1 MSKSSNTFNDPLIKM
16 EVSKSNFT
24 DWEKKFKYTNSVP
37 NHFLSYMGISVDKKE
52 KVDVKKKLYLERV
65 KMFVNNNSGHL
76 LNKLMSVNK
85 SRTLLEEDKEEY
97 NELMRV
103 YNKSIKEYYDAHNK
117 KIVIR
122 LVLKTNK
129 DKLMAYVQYYYYK
142 IRTQDTYTPKSI
154 VSEVDD
160 FILKN
165 QIYGLYADNLM
176 IGFLIIKKSRAFII
190 DDNSKSNTDTF
201 YIQEVYIDKSM
212 RGKKLG
218 KILLDYALLICPI
231 GKKYISLMTYEGNPM
246 ANIAKSYNF
255 VLQKKPSPCP
265 VNKLLFIRKMR
276 EDDFVRNTNRIS
288 DK

>member
-1 MSKSSNTFNDPLIKM
+1 MD
-16 EVSKSNFT
+16 
-24 DWEKKFKYTNSVP
+24 
-37 NHFLSYMGISVDKKE
+37 ISVDKKE
-52 KVDVKKKLYLERV
+52 TIDVKKKLYLERV

-85 SRTLLEEDKEEY
+85 SRSLLEEDKEEY
-97 NELMRV
+97 NDLMRL
-103 YNKSIKEYYDAHNK
+103 YNKSIKEYHDAHNK

-122 LVLKTNK
+122 LVLKANK
-129 DKLMAYVQYYYYK
+129 DRLMAYVQYYYYK
-142 IRTQDTYTPKSI
+142 INTQDTYTPKGI
-154 VSEVDD
+154 VNEVDD

-165 QIYGLYADNLM
+165 QMYGLYADNLM
-176 IGFLIIKKSRAFII
+176 IGFLIIKKNRAFII

-246 ANIAKSYNF
+246 ANIAKSYKF

-265 VNKLLFIRKMR
+265 VNKLLFIRKMKD
-276 EDDFVRNTNRIS
+276 DDFVRNTNRIS
-288 DK
+288 N

>member
-16 EVSKSNFT
+16 EVSKSNFK
-24 DWEKKFKYTNSVP
+24 DWEKKIKYTYSVP
-37 NHFLSYMGISVDKKE
+37 NHFLSYMDISVDIKE
-52 KVDVKKKLYLERV
+52 NIEVKKKLYLERV

-85 SRTLLEEDKEEY
+85 SRSLLEEDKEEY

-154 VSEVDD
+154 VNEVDD

-176 IGFLIIKKSRAFII
+176 IGFLIIKKNRAFII
-190 DDNSKSNTDTF
+190 DDNSKSKTDTF

-276 EDDFVRNTNRIS
+276 EDDFLRNTNRIS

>member
-1 MSKSSNTFNDPLIKM
+1 MSKSSNSFNDPLIKM
-16 EVSKSNFT
+16 EVSKSNFK
-24 DWEKKFKYTNSVP
+24 DWEKKFKYASSVP
-37 NHFLSYMGISVDKKE
+37 NHILSYMDISVDKKE
-52 KVDVKKKLYLERV
+52 SIDVKKKLYLERV

-85 SRTLLEEDKEEY
+85 SQSLLEEDKEEY
-97 NELMRV
+97 NDLMRL
-103 YNKSIKEYYDAHNK
+103 YNKSIKEYHDAHNK
-117 KIVIR
+117 KIIIR

-129 DKLMAYVQYYYYK
+129 DRLMAYVQYYYYK

-154 VSEVDD
+154 VNEVDD

-176 IGFLIIKKSRAFII
+176 IGFLIIKKNRAFII

-201 YIQEVYIDKSM
+201 YIQEVYVDKSM

-231 GKKYISLMTYEGNPM
+231 GKKYISLMTYDGNPM
-246 ANIAKSYNF
+246 ANIAKSYKF

-265 VNKLLFIRKMR
+265 VNKLLFIRKMKD
-276 EDDFVRNTNRIS
+276 DDFVRNTNRIS
-288 DK
+288 DN

>member
-1 MSKSSNTFNDPLIKM
+1 MSNSFNDPLIKM

-37 NHFLSYMGISVDKKE
+37 NHFLSYMDISVDKKE
-52 KVDVKKKLYLERV
+52 KIEVKKKLYLERV

-122 LVLKTNK
+122 IVLKTNK

-160 FILKN
+160 FILKH
-165 QIYGLYADNLM
+165 QMYGLYADNLM
-176 IGFLIIKKSRAFII
+176 VGFLIIKKNRAFII
-190 DDNSKSNTDTF
+190 DDNSKSKTDTF

-218 KILLDYALLICPI
+218 KILLGYALLICPI
-231 GKKYISLMTYEGNPM
+231 SKKYISLMTYEGNPM
-246 ANIAKSYNF
+246 VNIAKSYNF

-265 VNKLLFIRKMR
+265 VNKLMFVRKMKD
-276 EDDFVRNTNRIS
+276 DDFLRNTNRIS
-288 DK
+288 D

>member
-1 MSKSSNTFNDPLIKM
+1 
-16 EVSKSNFT
+16 
-24 DWEKKFKYTNSVP
+24 
-37 NHFLSYMGISVDKKE
+37 
-52 KVDVKKKLYLERV
+52 
-65 KMFVNNNSGHL
+65 
-76 LNKLMSVNK
+76 MSVNK

-176 IGFLIIKKSRAFII
+176 IGFLIIKKNRAFII

-231 GKKYISLMTYEGNPM
+231 SKKYISLMTYEGNPM

-276 EDDFVRNTNRIS
+276 EDDFLRNTNRIS

>member
-1 MSKSSNTFNDPLIKM
+1 MSKSSNSFNDPLIKM
-16 EVSKSNFT
+16 EVSKSNFK
-24 DWEKKFKYTNSVP
+24 DWEKKFKYTSFLP
-37 NHFLSYMGISVDKKE
+37 NHLLSYMDISVDKKE
-52 KVDVKKKLYLERV
+52 NIDVKKKLYLERV
-65 KMFVNNNSGHL
+65 KMFVDNNSGHL

-85 SRTLLEEDKEEY
+85 SRSLLEEDKEEY
-97 NELMRV
+97 NDLMRL

-122 LVLKTNK
+122 LVLKANK
-129 DKLMAYVQYYYYK
+129 DRLMAYVQYYYYK
-142 IRTQDTYTPKSI
+142 IKTQDTYTPKSI
-154 VSEVDD
+154 VNEVDD

-165 QIYGLYADNLM
+165 QMYGLYADNLM
-176 IGFLIIKKSRAFII
+176 IGFLIIKKYRAFII

-231 GKKYISLMTYEGNPM
+231 SKKYISLMTYEGNPM

-265 VNKLLFIRKMR
+265 VNKLLFIRKMKD
-276 EDDFVRNTNRIS
+276 DDFVRNTNRIS
-288 DK
+288 N

>member
-85 SRTLLEEDKEEY
+85 SRSLLEEDKEEY

-176 IGFLIIKKSRAFII
+176 IGFLIIKKNRAFII

-231 GKKYISLMTYEGNPM
+231 SKKYISLMTYEGNPM

-265 VNKLLFIRKMR
+265 VNKLLFIRKMKD
-276 EDDFVRNTNRIS
+276 DDFVRNTNRIS

>member
-16 EVSKSNFT
+16 EVSKSNFK
-24 DWEKKFKYTNSVP
+24 DWEKKIKYSHSVP
-37 NHFLSYMGISVDKKE
+37 NHFLSYMDISVDKKE
-52 KVDVKKKLYLERV
+52 NIEVKKKLYLERV

-85 SRTLLEEDKEEY
+85 SRSLLEEDKEEY

-176 IGFLIIKKSRAFII
+176 IGFLIIKKNRAFII

-231 GKKYISLMTYEGNPM
+231 SKKYISLMTYEGNPM

-276 EDDFVRNTNRIS
+276 EEDFVRNTNRIS

>member
-1 MSKSSNTFNDPLIKM
+1 MSKSSNSFNDPLIKM
-16 EVSKSNFT
+16 EVSKSNFK
-24 DWEKKFKYTNSVP
+24 DWEKKFKYTSFLP
-37 NHFLSYMGISVDKKE
+37 NHLLSYMDISVDKKE
-52 KVDVKKKLYLERV
+52 NIDVKKKLYLERV
-65 KMFVNNNSGHL
+65 KIFVDNNSGHL

-85 SRTLLEEDKEEY
+85 SRSLLEEDKEEY
-97 NELMRV
+97 NDLMRL

-122 LVLKTNK
+122 LVLKANK
-129 DKLMAYVQYYYYK
+129 DRLMAYVQYYYYK
-142 IRTQDTYTPKSI
+142 IKTQDTYTPKSI
-154 VSEVDD
+154 VNEVDD

-165 QIYGLYADNLM
+165 QMYGLYADNLM
-176 IGFLIIKKSRAFII
+176 IGFLIIKKNRAFII

-231 GKKYISLMTYEGNPM
+231 SKKYISLMTYEGNPM

-265 VNKLLFIRKMR
+265 VNKLLFIRKMKD
-276 EDDFVRNTNRIS
+276 DDFVRNTNRIS
-288 DK
+288 N